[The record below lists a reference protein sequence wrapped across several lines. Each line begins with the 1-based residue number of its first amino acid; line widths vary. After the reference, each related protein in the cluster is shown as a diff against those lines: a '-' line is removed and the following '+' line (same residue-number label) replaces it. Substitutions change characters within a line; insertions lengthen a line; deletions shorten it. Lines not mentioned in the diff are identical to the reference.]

1 MGVEDHPV
9 HEKTRQKEDARYGCF
24 NREITSPG
32 YMAPDRIYNQDGT
45 YEQIIRFVP
54 SVTSKLCRSLYQW
67 DIDPKC
73 KGCQSPRDLE
83 YAERMKDLL

>member
-1 MGVEDHPV
+1 MGVEDHRV

-24 NREITSPG
+24 NRGKLSDW
-32 YMAPDRIYNQDGT
+32 YMAPDRIYYPSGMYVQ
-45 YEQIIRFVP
+45 EVVVVQ

-67 DIDPKC
+67 DIDPMC